1 MCFLV
6 RSVAFI
12 TIYKPSFSQVYLP
25 NFTIMFGAD
34 RTFERS
40 VSIVITLVLR
50 GEERVKQHLK
60 DLFIFRLKDYFC

>member
-1 MCFLV
+1 
-6 RSVAFI
+6 
-12 TIYKPSFSQVYLP
+12 
-25 NFTIMFGAD
+25 MFGAD

-60 DLFIFRLKDYFC
+60 DLFIFKLKDYFC